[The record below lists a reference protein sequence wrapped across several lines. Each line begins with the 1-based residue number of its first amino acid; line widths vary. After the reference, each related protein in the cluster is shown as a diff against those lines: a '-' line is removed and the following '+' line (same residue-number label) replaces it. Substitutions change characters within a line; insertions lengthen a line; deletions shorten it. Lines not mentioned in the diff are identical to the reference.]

1 VYTMCIES
9 NTNEVSKMSRSKS
22 QKAKRSRNQA
32 KFNYVARSEGVV
44 QAVKTCDLRGVSQ
57 TSYIRAYREWCEA
70 TALEYSKRPSS
81 FRPEYEEVIRQRGGD
96 FYGGRQFARKM
107 DKPLVHIRTTTRH
120 DRAIK
125 NARRHYRKVMTDTG
139 WTGRQVD
146 TAFAKHFPSEWA
158 LIQLDKHR

>member
-1 VYTMCIES
+1 
-9 NTNEVSKMSRSKS
+9 MSRTAS

-32 KFNYVARSEGVV
+32 KFNLTAKENGVI

-57 TSYIRAYREWCEA
+57 ASYIRAYREACKA
-70 TALEYSKRPSS
+70 SALEYSKRPSP
-81 FRPEYEEVIRQRGGD
+81 FRPTYEADIKEQGD
-96 FYGGRQFARKM
+96 NFYAGRQFARKM

-120 DRAIK
+120 DRACK
-125 NARRHYRKVMTDTG
+125 NARKHYRKVMASTG

-146 TAFAKHFPSEWA
+146 TAFAKHFPSEWT